1 MTETRIE
8 LGIIGGSGLYEMD
21 GLENFEQVS
30 VNTPF
35 GVPSSEIVVGTLE
48 GLQVGFLAR
57 HGAGH
62 VLTPSEVNYR
72 ANIFALK
79 SLGANRIVSISA
91 CGSLREDFSPGNIV
105 IPDQLFDFTK
115 NRKSSFF
122 GEHFVAHVGVADPFC
137 PEFSSQ
143 VFQAVKN
150 TGAVVRRG
158 GKAITIEG
166 PRFSTRGESHI
177 FRSWGLDL
185 IGMTTSPEGFLAR
198 EAEICYSVI
207 FHITDYDV
215 WHQTEEAVSVE
226 MVIETLNHNINQ
238 TKDAVLELAKSYQYS
253 RTCSCQNA
261 LENAFITNTRAISQD
276 TYEKLNLLVG
286 KYHLKS

>member
-1 MTETRIE
+1 MAEKHIE

-21 GLENFEQVS
+21 GLENIERVS
-30 VNTPF
+30 IDTPF
-35 GVPSSEIVVGTLE
+35 GKPSSDIIVGTLE

-62 VLTPSEVNYR
+62 IHTPSEVNYR
-72 ANIFALK
+72 ANIYAMK
-79 SLGANRIVSISA
+79 SMGANKIVSISA
-91 CGSLREDFSPGNIV
+91 CGSLREDFAPGNIV

-115 NRKSSFF
+115 NRKNSFF
-122 GEHFVAHVGVADPFC
+122 GDQFVAHIGVADPFC
-137 PEFSSQ
+137 PEFSDE
-143 VFQAVKN
+143 VYQAVKN
-150 TGAVVRRG
+150 TGANVRMG

-166 PRFSTRGESHI
+166 PRFSTKGESQI
-177 FRSWGLDL
+177 YRGWGLDL
-185 IGMTTSPEGFLAR
+185 IGMTTSPEAFLAR

-215 WHQTEEAVSVE
+215 WHQTEEPVSVDL
-226 MVIETLNHNINQ
+226 VIETLNKNISL
-238 TKDAVLELAKSYQYS
+238 TKNAIQELAKTYQHT

-261 LENAFITNTRAISQD
+261 LESAFITNPKAISQQ